1 MPGTASVALLAGFG
15 IQKLNAWRTLMMMMI
30 MMMPVMVV
38 VLVAVVMLGA
48 SDMSGKRCYE

>member
-1 MPGTASVALLAGFG
+1 MALLAGFG
-15 IQKLNAWRTLMMMMI
+15 IQKLNAWRTLMMMMMMMIMI

>member
-1 MPGTASVALLAGFG
+1 MALLAGFG

>member
-1 MPGTASVALLAGFG
+1 MALLAGFG
-15 IQKLNAWRTLMMMMI
+15 IQKLNAWRTLMMMMMMIMI

>member
-1 MPGTASVALLAGFG
+1 
-15 IQKLNAWRTLMMMMI
+15 MMI

>member
-1 MPGTASVALLAGFG
+1 MALLAGFG
-15 IQKLNAWRTLMMMMI
+15 IQKLNAWRTLMMMMMMMMIMI

>member
-1 MPGTASVALLAGFG
+1 MALLAGFG
-15 IQKLNAWRTLMMMMI
+15 LQKLNAWRTLMMMMI

>member
-1 MPGTASVALLAGFG
+1 MALLAGFG
-15 IQKLNAWRTLMMMMI
+15 IQKLNAWRTLMMMMMIMI

>member
-1 MPGTASVALLAGFG
+1 MALLAGFG
-15 IQKLNAWRTLMMMMI
+15 IQKLNAWRTLMVMMMI

>member
-1 MPGTASVALLAGFG
+1 MALLAGFG
-15 IQKLNAWRTLMMMMI
+15 IQKLNAWRTLMMMMMI